1 MYDILRPEL
10 IWIEG
15 RCYRVNDTNTEIS
28 SFQEHDLY
36 ENEIAFQDV
45 GDDDLD
51 DTFEIIEVDNSR
63 FYTSI
68 HVSKHYIGS
77 IIGKKGIMKS
87 RIEKDTK
94 TNIKI
99 PKHGEVGDI
108 AIFGP
113 SVLNVKAACRR
124 INIIVMSAR
133 MKQRPTHFLSIPL
146 NDPSIIESFENFK
159 QNVLQECS
167 TKGIDESLFIR
178 SCKLHLTIGV
188 MCLMDNEERLH
199 ASKLLGEV
207 KENILMPLLKD
218 YLPLRLRLKG
228 LSYMNDDP
236 KSIDV
241 LYACVEDEGSSGMI
255 QKVADVLVDH
265 FYKAGFM
272 DKHQYGRDNVKLHV
286 TLMNSK
292 YRNKSSLVS
301 DDVRI
306 SNTQRIKETFDGS
319 NILNKFAN
327 YDFGVIEINNIHLSQ
342 RKTMGSDGYY
352 QPTFVISLNK

>member
-28 SFQEHDLY
+28 AFQEHDLY
-36 ENEIAFQDV
+36 ENEMAFQDV
-45 GDDDLD
+45 GDDDID
-51 DTFEIIEVDNSR
+51 DRFEIVEIDNR
-63 FYTSI
+63 FYTSF
-68 HVSKHYIGS
+68 HVSKHYFGS

-99 PKHGEVGDI
+99 PKQGEAGDI

-113 SVLNVKAACRR
+113 SALNVKAACRR

-133 MKQRPTHFLSIPL
+133 MKQKPTHFLSIPL
-146 NDPSIIESFENFK
+146 NHSSIIERFENFK

-199 ASKLLGEV
+199 ASKLLSEA
-207 KENILMPLLKD
+207 KENILMPVLKD
-218 YLPLRLRLKG
+218 YLPLKIRLKG

-241 LYACVEDEGSSGMI
+241 LYSCVEDDGPSGMI
-255 QKVADVLVDH
+255 QKITDGLVDH

-272 DKHQYGRDNVKLHV
+272 DREFGRDNVKLHV

-292 YRNKSSLVS
+292 YRNKSSLDT
-301 DDVRI
+301 DDDRT
-306 SNTQRIKETFDGS
+306 SNKRSIRETFDGS
-319 NILNKFAN
+319 DILSKFSN
-327 YDFGVIEINNIHLSQ
+327 YDFGVTEINNIHLSQ

-352 QPTFVISLNK
+352 QPTFVISLNE